1 MLATGRFLSL
11 YCWADLNPSGLNVGR
26 QYGNDFF
33 DFVLSAQWQRQPEGV
48 DLGQSAAFE
57 QNVLSGK
64 KSM

>member
-1 MLATGRFLSL
+1 
-11 YCWADLNPSGLNVGR
+11 LNPSGLNVGR

-33 DFVLSAQWQRQPEGV
+33 DFVLSAQWQRQPEGL